1 VKDSFTMSK
10 FCENSLSRKL
20 SCFYPIFL
28 LKVLTKSSPMHAF
41 NKVYAGKEMDK
52 LFAETEAE
60 GTLLHREV
68 HWIIDSK
75 DN

>member
-1 VKDSFTMSK
+1 
-10 FCENSLSRKL
+10 
-20 SCFYPIFL
+20 
-28 LKVLTKSSPMHAF
+28 MHAF